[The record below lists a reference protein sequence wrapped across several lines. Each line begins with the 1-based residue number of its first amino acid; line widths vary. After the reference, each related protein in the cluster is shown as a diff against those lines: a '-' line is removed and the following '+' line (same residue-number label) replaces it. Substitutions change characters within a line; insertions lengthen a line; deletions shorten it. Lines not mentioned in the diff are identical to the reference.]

1 MTSAITASEIRAALN
16 KHADLLQASIL
27 RRFFKT
33 GPGEYGEGD
42 IFIGVKVPQTRSVAR
57 AFRSAPLNAV
67 KELLKS
73 PIHEERLL
81 ALLLLVE
88 QYDRGDEEQRS
99 TIFNAY
105 IRRTKC
111 INNWDL
117 VDLSAPQIVGRHLE
131 ARERSVLVR
140 LSTSKSLW
148 ERRIGIM
155 ATFWFIKKGDF
166 ADAFMISEILLK
178 DSHDLIHKAVGW
190 MLRETGKRNITA
202 EEEFLKKYYK
212 DMPRTMLRYAI
223 ERFPEKK
230 RQAYLKGMV

>member
-1 MTSAITASEIRAALN
+1 MTSAITASQIRAAL
-16 KHADLLQASIL
+16 KRHADPRQASIL
-27 RRFFKT
+27 PRFFKT

-42 IFIGVKVPQTRSVAR
+42 TFIGVKVPQVRSVAR
-57 AFRSAPLNAV
+57 AFRSAPLNTAI
-67 KELLKS
+67 ELLKS

-88 QYDRGDEEQRS
+88 QYDKGDEEQRS
-99 TIFNAY
+99 TIFNVY
-105 IRRTKC
+105 IRQTKF

-131 ARERSVLVR
+131 ARDRSVLVR
-140 LSTSKSLW
+140 LSKSKSLW

-166 ADAFMISEILLK
+166 ADAIMISEILRK
-178 DSHDLIHKAVGW
+178 DSNDLIHKAVGW

-223 ERFPEKK
+223 ERFPEEK
-230 RQAYLKGMV
+230 RQAYLKGMM

>member
-1 MTSAITASEIRAALN
+1 MTSAITASQIRAAL
-16 KHADLLQASIL
+16 KRHADPRQASIL
-27 RRFFKT
+27 QRFFKT

-42 IFIGVKVPQTRSVAR
+42 TFIGVKVPQVRSVAR
-57 AFRSAPLNAV
+57 AFRSAPLNTAI
-67 KELLKS
+67 ELLKS

-88 QYDRGDEEQRS
+88 QYDKGDEEQRS
-99 TIFNAY
+99 TIFNVY
-105 IRRTKC
+105 IRQTKF

-131 ARERSVLVR
+131 ARDRSVLVR
-140 LSTSKSLW
+140 LSKSKSLW

-166 ADAFMISEILLK
+166 ADAIMISEILLK
-178 DSHDLIHKAVGW
+178 GSNDLIHKAVGW

-223 ERFPEKK
+223 ERFPEEK
-230 RQAYLKGMV
+230 RQAYLKGMM

>member
-1 MTSAITASEIRAALN
+1 MTSAITASQIRAAL
-16 KHADLLQASIL
+16 KRHADPRQASIL
-27 RRFFKT
+27 QRFFKT

-42 IFIGVKVPQTRSVAR
+42 TFIGVKVPQVRSVAR
-57 AFRSAPLNAV
+57 AFRSAPLITAI
-67 KELLKS
+67 ELLKS

-88 QYDRGDEEQRS
+88 QYDKGDEEQRS
-99 TIFNAY
+99 TIFNVY
-105 IRRTKC
+105 IRQTKF

-131 ARERSVLVR
+131 ARDRSVLVR
-140 LSTSKSLW
+140 LSKSKSLW

-166 ADAFMISEILLK
+166 ADAIMISEILLK
-178 DSHDLIHKAVGW
+178 GSNDLIHKAVGW

-223 ERFPEKK
+223 ERFPEEK
-230 RQAYLKGMV
+230 RQAYLKGMM

>member
-1 MTSAITASEIRAALN
+1 MTSAIKASEIRAALN
-16 KHADLLQASIL
+16 MHADPRHASIL

-42 IFIGVKVPQTRSVAR
+42 IFIGVKVPLARSVAK
-57 AFRSAPLNAV
+57 AFRSAPLNTV
-67 KELLKS
+67 QELLKS

-88 QYDRGDEEQRS
+88 RYDRGDEEQRVA
-99 TIFNAY
+99 IFNVY
-105 IRRTKC
+105 LRHTKY

-117 VDLSAPQIVGRHLE
+117 VDISAPHIVGRHLE
-131 ARERSVLVR
+131 TRDRSALVR
-140 LSTSKSLW
+140 LSKSKSLW

-166 ADAFMISEILLK
+166 ADALMISEILLK
-178 DSHDLIHKAVGW
+178 DSNDLIHKAVGW
-190 MLRETGKRNITA
+190 MVRETGKRNIMV
-202 EEEFLKKYYK
+202 EEKFLKRHYK

-230 RQAYLKGMV
+230 RQAYLKGAV

>member
-1 MTSAITASEIRAALN
+1 MISAITASQIRASLN
-16 KHADLLQASIL
+16 RHADPRQASVL

-57 AFRSAPLNAV
+57 VFRSAPLKAV
-67 KELLKS
+67 KVLLKS
-73 PIHEERLL
+73 PVHEERLL

-88 QYDRGDEEQRS
+88 QYDKGNEEQRA
-99 TIFNAY
+99 TIFNVY
-105 IRRTKC
+105 LRQTNY

-117 VDLSAPQIVGRHLE
+117 VDISAPHIVGRHLE
-131 ARERSVLVR
+131 TRDRSLLVR
-140 LSTSKSLW
+140 LSKSKSLW

-178 DSHDLIHKAVGW
+178 DRNDLIHKAVGW
-190 MLRETGKRNITA
+190 MLRETGKRNFTA

-230 RQAYLKGMV
+230 RQAYLKGMM

>member
-1 MTSAITASEIRAALN
+1 MTSVITASQIRAAL
-16 KHADLLQASIL
+16 KRYADPRQASIL

-33 GPGEYGEGD
+33 GPGEYGEAD
-42 IFIGVKVPQTRSVAR
+42 IFIGVKVPQTRSLAR
-57 AFRSAPLNAV
+57 AFRSAPMNVV
-67 KELLKS
+67 KEFLKS

-88 QYDRGDEEQRS
+88 QYDKGDEEQRA
-99 TIFNAY
+99 TIFNVY
-105 IRRTKC
+105 LRQMKY

-117 VDLSAPQIVGRHLE
+117 VDISAPQIIGRHLE
-131 ARERSVLVR
+131 ARGRSVLVR
-140 LSTSKSLW
+140 FSQSKSLW

-178 DSHDLIHKAVGW
+178 DSNDLIHKAVGW
-190 MLRETGKRNITA
+190 MLREIGKRNITA
-202 EEEFLKKYYK
+202 EEDFLKRHYK

-223 ERFPEKK
+223 ERFPENK
-230 RQAYLKGMV
+230 RQDYLKGMM

>member
-16 KHADLLQASIL
+16 KHADPRQASIL

-42 IFIGVKVPQTRSVAR
+42 IFIGVKVPQTRSVVR

-117 VDLSAPQIVGRHLE
+117 VDLSAPNIVGDFLRDKDRTILYSL
-131 ARERSVLVR
+131 AK
-140 LSTSKSLW
+140 SKSLW
-148 ERRIGIM
+148 EKRISIL
-155 ATFWFIKKGDF
+155 ATFAFIRNNEFDDTLK
-166 ADAFMISEILLK
+166 ISEILLT
-178 DSHDLIHKAVGW
+178 DPHDLIHKAVGW
-190 MLRETGKRNITA
+190 MLREVGKGSLKI
-202 EEEFLKKYYK
+202 EQSFLDKHAPK
-212 DMPRTMLRYAI
+212 MHRTMLRYAI
-223 ERFPEKK
+223 EKFPEELRKK
-230 RQAYLKGMV
+230 YLCKK

>member
-16 KHADLLQASIL
+16 KHADPRQASIL

-42 IFIGVKVPQTRSVAR
+42 IFIGVKVPQTRSVVR

-166 ADAFMISEILLK
+166 ADTFMISEILLK